1 MLEFYEILDLSSPN
15 IRQKYL
21 YYTLIV
27 SRWQANELGN
37 KVGKN
42 DLKKWQFET
51 KPVFGHEKAGNQR
64 K

>member
-1 MLEFYEILDLSSPN
+1 MSSPN

-37 KVGKN
+37 EVGKN
-42 DLKKWQFET
+42 DLKKWRFET

-64 K
+64 N